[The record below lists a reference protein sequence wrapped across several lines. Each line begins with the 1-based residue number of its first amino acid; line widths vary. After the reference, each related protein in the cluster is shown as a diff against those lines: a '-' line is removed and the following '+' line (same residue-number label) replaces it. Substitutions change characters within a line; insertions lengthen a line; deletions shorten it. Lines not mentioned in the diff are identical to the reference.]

1 MTTVT
6 DMVELAR
13 TPAVLEV
20 PATVGALGDIASFVL
35 RLAGRAGLD
44 KRASYRLRLA
54 VDELATNIV
63 MHGYRGGDGRITVR
77 GRSGPGRVRIVIEDS
92 APAFDPVEGRL
103 PPAPGVPPENRRI
116 GGLGIHLALTSVDE
130 FGYAYRDGRNISTLA
145 VYAEGTDRCPPRP

>member
-6 DMVELAR
+6 DMAELAR
-13 TPAVLEV
+13 ETAVLEV
-20 PATVGALGDIASFVL
+20 PATVGALGEIASFVL

-44 KRASYRLRLA
+44 KGAAYRIRLA

-77 GRSGPGRVRIVIEDS
+77 GRAGPGEVRIVLEDG

-103 PPAPGVPPENRRI
+103 PPAPGVRPEERRI
-116 GGLGIHLALTSVDE
+116 GGLGIHLALTSVDG
-130 FGYAYRDGRNISTLA
+130 FGYRRTDGRNISTLT
-145 VYAEGTDRCPPRP
+145 VRAEGTDPCPPRP

>member
-1 MTTVT
+1 MS

-13 TPAVLEV
+13 TPAELEV
-20 PATVGALGDIASFVL
+20 PATLGALGDIAAFVL
-35 RLAGRAGLD
+35 RLAGRAGLG
-44 KRASYRLRLA
+44 KGPAYRIRLA

-77 GRSGPGRVRIVIEDS
+77 GRSGPGRVQISIADS

-103 PPAPGVPPENRRI
+103 PPAPGTPPERRRI

-130 FGYAYRDGRNISTLA
+130 FSYVRRDGRNISTLT
-145 VYAEGTDRCPPRP
+145 VNAEGTDPCPPRP

>member
-1 MTTVT
+1 
-6 DMVELAR
+6 MVELAR

-44 KRASYRLRLA
+44 KGAAYRLRLA

-77 GRSGPGRVRIVIEDS
+77 GRSGPGRVRIVIEDT

-130 FGYAYRDGRNISTLA
+130 FSYAYRDGRNISTLA
-145 VYAEGTDRCPPRP
+145 VDAEGTDRCPPRP